1 MEESRPSRTAEGAA
15 IVRALHQTLDEP
27 RILDDPIA
35 AQLVGQKELERQKKL
50 FRLLPFMAPLR
61 ANFVMRSRYAEDCL
75 AESLSG
81 GIGQY
86 VLLGAGLDTFGYRQ
100 PEWARSLRIFEVDHP
115 ATQQWKRT
123 KLAAANVRI
132 PANVSLVGVDFE
144 KVSLREGLAA
154 AGLDLTVPTFFSSL
168 GVTQYLTV
176 ASFDLSLTLVASLPH
191 GSQIV
196 FSFVVASGTLSF
208 RERVFAGMFAV
219 IAAAGGEPWLSRFV
233 PEELAAKLA
242 GMGFSKV
249 IHFSNQAAI
258 DRYFPERRDGLAPS
272 QVEQMMRAI
281 V

>member
-1 MEESRPSRTAEGAA
+1 M
-15 IVRALHQTLDEP
+15 RALHQTLDEP
-27 RILDDPIA
+27 RVLDDPIT
-35 AQLVGQKELERQKKL
+35 AQLVGRKELERQKKL

-61 ANFVMRSRYAEDCL
+61 ANFAMRNRYAENCL
-75 AESLSG
+75 AESLSSG
-81 GIGQY
+81 VCQY
-86 VLLGAGLDTFGYRQ
+86 VLLGAWLDTFGYRQ

-115 ATQQWKRT
+115 ATQHWKRT
-123 KLAAANVRI
+123 KLAAANVPI

-154 AGLDLTVPTFFSSL
+154 AGLDFTVPTFFASL

-176 ASFDLSLTLVASLPH
+176 AALDLSLKLVASLPR

-196 FSFVVASGTLSF
+196 FSFVVASGALSPK
-208 RERVFAGMFAV
+208 ERVFAGVFAA
-219 IAAAGGEPWLSRFV
+219 IAAANREPWLTRFV
-233 PEELAAKLA
+233 PEQLAAKLA

-249 IHFSNQAAI
+249 IHLSNEAAI
-258 DRYFPERRDGLAPS
+258 DRYFQQRRDGLAPS